1 MRENLTSGLGKG
13 GRKRHN
19 RAGPLFHREN
29 RMHGS
34 MSAAGGNKASRL
46 DRAAPAPPADP
57 TATIPTVTTA
67 LLALQATP

>member
-1 MRENLTSGLGKG
+1 MPAVKNVGSRV
-13 GRKRHN
+13 
-19 RAGPLFHREN
+19 REN

-34 MSAAGGNKASRL
+34 MSVAGGNKASRL